1 MNSKFLIP
9 GENIQPEFCNKVY
22 LSGVQVLIQ
31 IPLMQRELDKKNNLD
46 TAGLITGYRG
56 SPLGGYDQLLW
67 KNEKQLKLNN
77 IVFQP
82 GLNEDLAATAL
93 WGTQMHKAFGAVK
106 YDGVFGIW
114 YGKGPGVDR
123 TGDVFRSANM
133 MGTSKT
139 GGVLVISGDDH
150 AAQSSTFPHQTDGIF
165 EAVHIPVLQ
174 PANVKEVF
182 EFGLAGI
189 ALSRYSGLW
198 VALKTI
204 ADVVEAAGTVELKA
218 PKPYLVPVDQGYD
231 QYLNWDISLKWPKQ
245 RFEME
250 KRLIEYRLPAV
261 KRWVKL
267 NNIDKIIFNA
277 HNRTLGIITVGKAH
291 QDLMQAL
298 ENLSIS
304 DTKMEALGISIYKV
318 GMSWPLVED
327 GIMDFAIGHQQIL
340 VIEEKKAVVEAQVKD
355 ILYNL
360 TADKRPIVVGKKDQT
375 GNMMLPEIL
384 EYSPSIVAEVL
395 VKLLNHDQDLC
406 QAFEKQRAAVKQIID
421 NKAVRAPTFCSGCP
435 HNTSTTVP
443 DGSISGGGIGCHIMA
458 LMMPDRKTDTF
469 SQMGGEGIQ
478 WVGAQPFSE
487 TKHIFQNLGDGT
499 YEHSGILAIRAA
511 VAAGTNITFK
521 ILYNDA
527 VAMTGGQPT
536 EGNNNPAR
544 ISRQLRAEGVEE
556 IYLVSDNVEKWA
568 KAKDL
573 AAHVKIAHRDELDRV
588 QITLREVSGTSA
600 IIYEQTCA
608 AEKRRR
614 GKRIQAPALPTRA
627 FIHNRI
633 CEGCG
638 DCSKQSNCISI
649 EPLNTAFGIKRKIN
663 QSSCN
668 TDLSCLKGFCPS
680 FVEVEGAVRA
690 KSTAFSSQVEQ
701 QLIGALIEV
710 QPPRITG
717 SYNILFAGI
726 GGTGVLTVGALVGNA
741 ALLDQKNSN
750 VLDFTGLAQKNGA
763 VFSQVKITDN
773 NSEIHSSRIGL
784 GQTELLLGADMLYA
798 ASTEILSKV
807 SVEKTSAVINSDLT
821 PTSNFII
828 NRDEK
833 IDKDELRSKIQSNTK
848 KANYFEF
855 NANLV
860 CVSLFGEPTFVHIL
874 MLGYAWQK
882 QLIPISLISLVEVI
896 ENGVAPKDNLRAF
909 QWGRILAQHPETI
922 QSFTNND
929 IVLQDEL
936 ATDTLIEKYRTEL
949 IDYQNVAYSERYFQ
963 VIEKVTQK
971 SANLNIND
979 KIIRTVVINLYKVM
993 AYKDE
998 YEVARL
1004 YSSVDFKK
1012 GLDRQFDKVDK
1023 MYIWLA
1029 PPFLNIFKK
1038 DKQVQKK
1045 IKFGSW
1051 VFKLFSV
1058 LSAFKWMRG
1067 KSLDPFKYNPE
1078 RKLEVNLREDYIDL
1092 VDQVLSHLN
1101 QDNVLEAEHIL
1112 SLVADVR
1119 GFGELKTHSI
1129 QTYYEKIKPMLEHYK
1144 ANVKLIKIYTE
1155 A

>member
-1 MNSKFLIP
+1 MNSKFLNP
-9 GENIQPEFCNKVY
+9 NEDIQPTFCNKAY
-22 LSGVQVLIQ
+22 LSGIQVLIQ
-31 IPLMQRELDKKNNLD
+31 IPLMQRVLDKKNNLD

-67 KNEKQLKLNN
+67 KNEQELKSNN

-93 WGTQMHKAFGAVK
+93 WGAQMHKAFGAVK
-106 YDGVFGIW
+106 YAGVFGIW

-123 TGDVFRSANM
+123 TGDVFRCANM
-133 MGTSKT
+133 MGTSKN

-174 PANVKEVF
+174 PANVTEVF

-204 ADVVEAAGTVELKA
+204 ADVVEAAGTVELKE
-218 PKPYLVPVDQGYD
+218 PQPYILPSDQGYD
-231 QYLNWDISLKWPKQ
+231 QFLNWDISLKWPKD

-267 NNIDKIIFNA
+267 NNIDKTIFNA
-277 HNRTLGIITVGKAH
+277 KHRKLGIITVGKAH

-304 DTKMEALGISIYKV
+304 NARMEALGISIYKV

-327 GIMDFAIGHQQIL
+327 GIIDFALGHKEIL
-340 VIEEKKAVVEAQVKD
+340 IIEEKKAIVESQVKS

-360 TADKRPIVVGKKDQT
+360 AAEQRPIVVGKKDQA
-375 GNMMLPEIL
+375 GNMMLPETL
-384 EYSPSIVAEVL
+384 EYTAAIVAEVIVQLLKHDPELLLALEKQKAL
-395 VKLLNHDQDLC
+395 VK
-406 QAFEKQRAAVKQIID
+406 VIVD
-421 NKAVRAPTFCSGCP
+421 NKVVRAPTFCSGCP

-443 DGSISGGGIGCHIMA
+443 AGSIAGGGIGCHIMA
-458 LMMPDRKTDTF
+458 LMMPERKTDTF
-469 SQMGGEGIQ
+469 SQMGGEGAQ
-478 WVGAQPFSE
+478 WIGAQPFSE
-487 TKHIFQNLGDGT
+487 MKHIFQNLGDGT

-511 VAAGTNITFK
+511 VAAATNITYK

-527 VAMTGGQPT
+527 VAMTGGQST

-568 KAKDL
+568 DSKDL
-573 AAHVKIAHRDELDRV
+573 AARVKVVDRSELDRI
-588 QITLREVSGTSA
+588 QSILREIPGTTA

-614 GKRIQAPALPTRA
+614 GKKVTAPVLPTRA
-627 FIHNRI
+627 FIHHRI

-649 EPLNTAFGIKRKIN
+649 EPLHTAFGVKRKIN
-663 QSSCN
+663 QASCN

-680 FVEVEGAVRA
+680 FVEVEGAVIA
-690 KSTAFSSQVEQ
+690 KPSIFSDHDEAE
-701 QLIGALIEV
+701 LIHGLIEIEPV
-710 QPPRITG
+710 KING

-726 GGTGVLTVGALVGNA
+726 GGTGVLTVAALVGNA
-741 ALLDQKNSN
+741 ALLDRKNAN

-763 VFSQVKITDN
+763 VFSQVKITGHND
-773 NSEIHSSRIGL
+773 EIYSSRIGL
-784 GQTELLLGADMLYA
+784 GEAELLLGADLLYA

-807 SVEKTSAVINSDLT
+807 SVEKTSAVMNTDLK
-821 PTSNFII
+821 PTANFII
-828 NRDEK
+828 NRDEE
-833 IDKDELRSKIQSNTK
+833 IDKDQLRTKIQSHTRK
-848 KANYFEF
+848 EKYFEF
-855 NANLV
+855 NANFI
-860 CVSLFGEPTFVHIL
+860 CASLFAEPTFVHIL
-874 MLGYAWQK
+874 MLGYAWQNK
-882 QLIPISLISLVEVI
+882 LIPISLNALIEVI
-896 ENGVAPKDNLRAF
+896 ENGISAQDNLRAF

-922 QSFTNND
+922 AAFMNHDVVVQA
-929 IVLQDEL
+929 EL
-936 ATDTLIEKYRTEL
+936 ATDTLIEKYRQEL
-949 IDYQNVAYSERYFQ
+949 IEYQNVAYSERYLK
-963 VIEKVTQK
+963 VIGKVKEK
-971 SANLNIND
+971 SESLNIND
-979 KIIRTVVINLYKVM
+979 KLLRTVSINLYKVM

-1004 YSSVDFKK
+1004 YTSADFKK
-1012 GLDRQFDKVDK
+1012 GLDRQFNQVDK
-1023 MYIWLA
+1023 ISIWLA
-1029 PPFLNIFKK
+1029 PPFLSLFKK
-1038 DKQVQKK
+1038 GKQTPKK
-1045 IKFGSW
+1045 IKFGRW
-1051 VFKLFSV
+1051 VFKLFAV
-1058 LSAFKWMRG
+1058 LAAFKWIRG
-1067 KSLDPFKYNPE
+1067 QSFDPFKYNHE
-1078 RKLEVNLREDYIDL
+1078 RKLEVELREDYLNL
-1092 VDQVLSHLN
+1092 VDQVLTHLN
-1101 QDNVLEAEHIL
+1101 KDNADEALDIL
-1112 SLVADVR
+1112 ALVDNVR
-1119 GFGELKTHSI
+1119 GFGEIKTEAI
-1129 QTYYEKIKPMLEHYK
+1129 QTYHAKSKSMIEKYK
-1144 ANVKLIKIYTE
+1144 ANQKLIKLYVE